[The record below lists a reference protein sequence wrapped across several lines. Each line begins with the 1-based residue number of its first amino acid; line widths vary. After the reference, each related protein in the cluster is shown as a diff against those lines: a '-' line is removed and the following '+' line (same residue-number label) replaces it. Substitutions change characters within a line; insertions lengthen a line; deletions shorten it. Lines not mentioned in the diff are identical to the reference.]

1 VPSKFEKFNRRISEW
16 FEWVGLAGLLVMMV
30 ITCVD
35 VIGAKVFKSPIL
47 GALDIVQLS
56 QIVAIGFAVS
66 MTLIVGRH
74 IQVEFFF
81 DLLPRRVQAVV
92 NPIILLAVL
101 LFFIVII
108 WRVCVLAYS
117 FQTSGEYTATAYIP
131 LYPFAYGVALAFIP
145 VCLALL
151 LDFLKSFKQKA
162 DK

>member
-1 VPSKFEKFNRRISEW
+1 MPSKFEKFNRRISEW

-47 GALDIVQLS
+47 GALDIVQLC

-81 DLLPRRVQAVV
+81 DLLRRRVQAVIS
-92 NPIILLAVL
+92 PIILLIVFV
-101 LFFIVII
+101 FFIVII
-108 WRVCVLAYS
+108 WQVIVLGYS

-131 LYPFAYGVALAFIP
+131 LYPFAYGLALAFVP
-145 VCLALL
+145 VCLVLL
-151 LDFLKSFKQKA
+151 VEFFKSFKQKE

>member
-1 VPSKFEKFNRRISEW
+1 MPSKFEKFNRRISLW
-16 FEWVGLAGLLVMMV
+16 FEWVGLAGLLLMMV

-35 VIGAKVFKSPIL
+35 VIGAKLFKSPIL

-145 VCLALL
+145 VCLVLL
-151 LDFLKSFKQKA
+151 VDFLKSFKQRA

>member
-1 VPSKFEKFNRRISEW
+1 VLSKFEKFNRRISVC
-16 FEWVGLAGLLVMMV
+16 FEWIGLAGLLVMML
-30 ITCVD
+30 ITCID

-47 GALDIVQLS
+47 GALDIVQLC

-92 NPIILLAVL
+92 NTIILLIVL

-108 WRVCVLAYS
+108 WQVGILGYS
-117 FQTSGEYTATAYIP
+117 FQASGEYTATAYIP
-131 LYPFAYGVALAFIP
+131 LYPFAYGLALAFIP
-145 VCLALL
+145 VCLVLL
-151 LDFLKSFKQKA
+151 VDFLKSFKQKA